1 MREPHKR
8 RSGYGPRVL
17 FAKLG
22 ESKNQDHRST
32 QVQSLPKKG
41 GDITETQ
48 VWPRVKHLG
57 QKRELETMPKTTQY
71 PKKEPRNLRKKWK
84 KMEEIEER
92 QKHSDPNSQF
102 LQFPYDHKEC
112 RKTKG
117 GSLRRRRRRRR
128 RRRLRQERK
137 SRFFPFSSHLF
148 SSLHP
153 PSSSLLP
160 PPSTIRHCFFIRLS
174 SLRFLFHI
182 IWTLSF
188 DFPVSSPSILSL
200 LSQKGIPFTYTS
212 PSCLP
217 PSLLLFLL
225 FLLPP
230 PLLCPLLFFLSP
242 FHFFFF
248 FFFFLN

>member
-41 GDITETQ
+41 GDIAETQ

-137 SRFFPFSSHLF
+137 SRCQKPFFPFLISSFFF
-148 SSLHP
+148 S
-153 PSSSLLP
+153 SSSLFLP
-160 PPSTIRHCFFIRLS
+160 PPS
-174 SLRFLFHI
+174 SLHYTPLFLHSPLF
-182 IWTLSF
+182 
-188 DFPVSSPSILSL
+188 PSISFSYYLDIIL
-200 LSQKGIPFTYTS
+200 
-212 PSCLP
+212 
-217 PSLLLFLL
+217 
-225 FLLPP
+225 
-230 PLLCPLLFFLSP
+230 
-242 FHFFFF
+242 
-248 FFFFLN
+248 

>member
-137 SRFFPFSSHLF
+137 SRCQKPFFPFLISSFFF
-148 SSLHP
+148 S
-153 PSSSLLP
+153 SSSLLP
-160 PPSTIRHCFFIRLS
+160 PLYAIVPSFASLPFDFFFILFGHYPLTFLSRLLPFFLFFLKKVSPLPTLPPPASSSSSSSSFFSSFSSEFLPLS
-174 SLRFLFHI
+174 SLF
-182 IWTLSF
+182 
-188 DFPVSSPSILSL
+188 
-200 LSQKGIPFTYTS
+200 
-212 PSCLP
+212 
-217 PSLLLFLL
+217 
-225 FLLPP
+225 
-230 PLLCPLLFFLSP
+230 
-242 FHFFFF
+242 
-248 FFFFLN
+248 